1 MKMLSPLRTPRRLA
15 LMTGLLASCSATVH
29 AATIT
34 VTNPSDDFS
43 VGTLRRSV
51 VNAQAGDTINFNLT
65 YPAVIHFFSGVRIDK
80 NLTINGPGSDQ
91 LQLHGNFSD
100 QFFMLTITPGVTATL
115 SNVQISASNALA
127 IDNQGDLTLNDSV
140 VSYNQLSLANTGT
153 LTVNDTAFTNNL
165 GANWGGAIKNYGQ
178 ATINRSL
185 FSHNDARIGGAA
197 IFTDANGTLVV
208 NDSAFV
214 SNGSGSSAHF
224 GTGGALLNWG
234 TTTVN
239 NSTFSDN
246 VSGPEGTGGAIE
258 NTGTLTVNSS
268 TISRNLAMSGG
279 SGIANTS
286 GTTTLRRTIVDDSCI
301 GSPVTSA
308 GDNRGSDNMCFANSA
323 ALNDG
328 QSLDLQLGAL
338 GNHGGPTPTIA
349 LLEASPAI
357 DAVIVN
363 AAGCSGTDQRG
374 VARPLGV
381 RCDIGAFERNPED
394 IFADGFD

>member
-1 MKMLSPLRTPRRLA
+1 MLSPLRVLRRLA
-15 LMTGLLASCSATVH
+15 QMTALIASCSVPVY

-34 VTNPSDDFS
+34 VTNPNDDFS

-51 VNAQAGDTINFNLT
+51 ANAQAGDTINFNLT
-65 YPAVIHFFSGVRIDK
+65 YPAVIRFVYGVRIDK
-80 NLTINGPGSDQ
+80 NLTISGPGSDQ
-91 LQLHGNFSD
+91 LRLDGNFSD
-100 QFFMLTITPGVTATL
+100 QFFMFTITPGATATVR
-115 SNVQISASNALA
+115 NVQISASNALA
-127 IDNQGDLTLNDSV
+127 IDNQGNLTLNDSV

-153 LTVNDTAFTNNL
+153 LTVNHTAFTNNL

-197 IFTDANGTLVV
+197 IFTDTNATLQV

-214 SNGSGSSAHF
+214 SNGSGSFAHF
-224 GTGGALLNWG
+224 GAGGALLNWG
-234 TTTVN
+234 TSTVN
-239 NSTFSDN
+239 NSTFSNN
-246 VSGPEGTGGAIE
+246 VSGPVGTGGAME

-268 TISRNLAMSGG
+268 TISRNVAMSGG

-301 GSPVTSA
+301 GSTLTSA
-308 GDNRGSDNMCFANSA
+308 GDNRGSDSTCFANSA
-323 ALNDG
+323 ALNDS
-328 QSLDLQLGAL
+328 QSLDLQLGTL
-338 GNHGGPTPTIA
+338 GNHGGATPTIA
-349 LLEASPAI
+349 LLPGSPAI

-381 RCDIGAFERNPED
+381 RCDTGAFERNPGD
-394 IFADGFD
+394 IFANGFE

>member
-1 MKMLSPLRTPRRLA
+1 MKMLSSRRALRRLA
-15 LMTGLLASCSATVH
+15 LMTALVASCNAPVY
-29 AATIT
+29 AAIIT
-34 VTNPSDDFS
+34 VTNLGDDFS
-43 VGTLRRSV
+43 VGSFRRSV
-51 VNAQAGDTINFNLT
+51 ASAQAGDTIDFDLK
-65 YPAVIHFFSGVRIDK
+65 YPAVIRFLTGVRIEK
-80 NLTINGPGSDQ
+80 NLTINGPGSDK
-91 LQLHGNFSD
+91 LRLDGNFSD
-100 QFFMLTITPGVTATL
+100 QFFMFTITPGVTATL
-115 SNVQISASNALA
+115 SDVQISASNALA
-127 IDNQGDLTLNDSV
+127 IDNQGNLTLNDSV
-140 VSYNQLSLANTGT
+140 VSYNQVSLVNTGT

-165 GANWGGAIKNYGQ
+165 GANWGGAIKNNGQ

-197 IFTDANGTLVV
+197 IFTSGSGTLVV

-214 SNGSGSSAHF
+214 SNGSGSFAHF

-234 TTTVN
+234 STTVN

-246 VSGPEGTGGAIE
+246 VSGPVGTGGAIE
-258 NTGTLTVNSS
+258 NTGTLMVNSS

-301 GSPVTSA
+301 GSPLTSA
-308 GDNRGSDNMCFANSA
+308 GDNRGSDSTCFANSA
-323 ALNDG
+323 ALNDS
-328 QSLDLQLGAL
+328 QSLDLQLGTL

-349 LLEASPAI
+349 LLPGSPAI
-357 DAVIVN
+357 DAVIFN

-381 RCDIGAFERNPED
+381 RCDTGAFERNPED
-394 IFADGFD
+394 IFANGFE